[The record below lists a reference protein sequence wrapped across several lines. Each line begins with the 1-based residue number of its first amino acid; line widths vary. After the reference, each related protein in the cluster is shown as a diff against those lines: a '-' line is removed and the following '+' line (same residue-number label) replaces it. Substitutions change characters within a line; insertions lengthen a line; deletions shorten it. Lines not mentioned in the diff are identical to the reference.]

1 MGYLHSGHLSLVRRA
16 RKFVGNKGKVVVSI
30 YVNPTQFGPN
40 EDFARY
46 PRSFAAD
53 AALCRREGVDAIL
66 APSDAQMYP
75 AGAGQ
80 TFSTFVVEE
89 TLSRPME
96 GASRL
101 THFRGV
107 TTIVAKLFHIV
118 QPDVAVFGAKDYQ
131 QAAVIK
137 RMVRDLNFPL
147 RIIVAPIVREAGGL
161 AMSSRNTYLEGRLR
175 ADALVLRRTLLK
187 LAAMVKQKAVSA
199 RLLKHKVRNSIT
211 AVPAARL
218 DYVEFFDPETLEPV
232 AIVKRGTHVAIAVF
246 IGRTRLI
253 DNLRL

>member
-1 MGYLHSGHLSLVRRA
+1 
-16 RKFVGNKGKVVVSI
+16 
-30 YVNPTQFGPN
+30 
-40 EDFARY
+40 
-46 PRSFAAD
+46 
-53 AALCRREGVDAIL
+53 
-66 APSDAQMYP
+66 
-75 AGAGQ
+75 
-80 TFSTFVVEE
+80 
-89 TLSRPME
+89 
-96 GASRL
+96 
-101 THFRGV
+101 
-107 TTIVAKLFHIV
+107 
-118 QPDVAVFGAKDYQ
+118 DVAVFGAKDYQ

-161 AMSSRNTYLEGRLR
+161 AMSSRNKYLEGRLR

-187 LAAMVKQKAVSA
+187 LAAMVNQKALPA
-199 RLLKHKVRNSIT
+199 RLLKQRVRNSIT